1 MLSCFTAVFESLLH
15 LLLASENRTV
25 SKTLVVHLW
34 YIDKQLLQWS
44 ESVLLVLYVKKHFCF
59 LLNETIG
66 RDWLTDDTCDWNST
80 ELILFFVLKIL
91 PYFANPFLCVC
102 PNDSN
107 ASAVFIPNTEC
118 QALK

>member
-1 MLSCFTAVFESLLH
+1 MKR
-15 LLLASENRTV
+15 LAGIGWQMTPA
-25 SKTLVVHLW
+25 T
-34 YIDKQLLQWS
+34 
-44 ESVLLVLYVKKHFCF
+44 
-59 LLNETIG
+59 ETPQ
-66 RDWLTDDTCDWNST
+66 R